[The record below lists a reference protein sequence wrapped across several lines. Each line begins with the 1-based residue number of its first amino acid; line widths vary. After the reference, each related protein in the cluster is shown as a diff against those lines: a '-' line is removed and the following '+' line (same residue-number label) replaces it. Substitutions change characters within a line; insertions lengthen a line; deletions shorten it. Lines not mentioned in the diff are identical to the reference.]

1 MKRDKVNLVA
11 LWLMIVFVCSIQ
23 VCTAQQDTN
32 NHKAIDLSISL
43 NFSDTLVLKN
53 MQSIVCHVRE
63 IDQNYVY
70 YELPQF
76 DSLLIMVSIFDI
88 ESIHFENGIQ
98 ENYAN
103 ISKITIEQDYYNQ
116 GKWYA
121 QNNYDGQ
128 KYFKKGMLDG
138 ALTYFV
144 YIGIAMVIIDY
155 RKQVVPNFSINNL
168 NQDYLRGYTDSAN
181 SIKNK
186 KLIGG
191 YFVGLLAM
199 PVLFLGLTAGI
210 IAGQP

>member
-88 ESIHFENGIQ
+88 ESIHFENGSK
-98 ENYAN
+98 ENFGN
-103 ISKITIEQDYYNQ
+103 ISQFPISQEYYNQ
-116 GKWYA
+116 GKRDA
-121 QNNYDGQ
+121 LNNYDGQ
-128 KYFKKGMLDG
+128 KDFKKGMLDG
-138 ALTYFV
+138 ALTYFI
-144 YIGIAMVIIDY
+144 YIGIVMVIIDY
-155 RKQVVPNFSINNL
+155 RKQAVPNNSINNL
-168 NQDYLRGYTDSAN
+168 NQDYLKGYTDSAN
-181 SIKNK
+181 SIKNR

-191 YFVGLLAM
+191 YLVGLVAM
-199 PVLFLGLTAGI
+199 PVLFFGLAVGI
-210 IAGQP
+210 VASQL